1 MRSFNFIKP
10 VSLAET
16 SRILSEQ
23 AGKAKLAAGCTDII
37 PALRRKAIAPETL
50 VSLKGIQGMSY
61 IVNEEGVVRIGAA
74 TTMTEIAES
83 EVITTNFPALAEAA
97 GNVGS
102 RLVQNTATVGGNICN
117 ASPAADTAPPL
128 LVYEA
133 KVKIFNQGT
142 EKIIGLA
149 DFFVGVGKTVLV
161 PGDVVVE
168 FILPIP
174 DVNSTSMFIKQG
186 RRKALEIS
194 LLSVAVNLT
203 FGDNDEITKANIA
216 YGAVAPTPVLA
227 KEAGEKLIG
236 KVINGENDLVN
247 ALMALDKYVKPI
259 SDVRSSAEYR
269 KHMAVVL
276 TRRAILQLAKT
287 KSGKGA

>member
-10 VSLAET
+10 ATLAEA
-16 SRILSEQ
+16 SQIMAGQ

-50 VSLKGIQGMSY
+50 VSLKGIPGMSY
-61 IVNEEGVVRIGAA
+61 ILEEEGVIRIGAA

-83 EVITTNFPALAEAA
+83 ALVAATFPALTEAA

-133 KVKIFNQGT
+133 KVKIFNQGS
-142 EKIIGLA
+142 EKVIELA

-161 PGDVVVE
+161 HGDIVVE
-168 FILPIP
+168 FILPKP
-174 DVNSTSMFIKQG
+174 GVNNTSMFIKQG

-203 FGDNDEITKANIA
+203 FGANGEITKANIA

-236 KVINGENDLVN
+236 KVINSENDLVN
-247 ALMALDKYVKPI
+247 ALMALDSYVKPI

-276 TRRAILQLAKT
+276 TKRAIFQLVKT
-287 KSGKGA
+287 NSGKGA